1 MRTDVMINQLRKEA
15 KKHENDKLLTFA
27 TDITAMCTDVA
38 NRLEELE
45 KENKEIRAKAI
56 DEFLHNAE
64 TKICDRILQNQAR
77 LDFASGLSVANRILD
92 EVAEK
97 MKAGGIDG

>member
-1 MRTDVMINQLRKEA
+1 MAEQEIKEFVSELRNKAEIFRKSGFEATGIIKAFDKSADVI
-15 KKHENDKLLTFA
+15 
-27 TDITAMCTDVA
+27 
-38 NRLEELE
+38 EELLSC
-45 KENKEIRAKAI
+45 RAKAI

-92 EVAEK
+92 EVAEQ
-97 MKAGGIDG
+97 MKAGAEL